1 MIKLDQVV
9 IVEGK
14 YDKIKLSSL
23 LDACIIETNGF
34 GIFKDPEKLDL
45 IRRLAQSRGIVIV
58 TDSDSAGFLIR
69 HYIQSAVPKEQIKNV
84 YIPEILGKEKR
95 KSKPSKAGTLG
106 VEGIEQK
113 ELLKAFERAG
123 VFCDETVFSKEN
135 VRLITKADFYEDGLS
150 GKTDSAAKRQKLL
163 KTLNLPAGLSAN
175 ALLPVLNSLMN
186 YEEYRE
192 LISSLEE

>member
-1 MIKLDQVV
+1 MKLDQVV

-34 GIFKDPEKLDL
+34 GIFKDPEKLEL
-45 IRRLAQSRGIVIV
+45 IRRLAQSKGIVIV

-113 ELLKAFERAG
+113 ELIKAFERAG
-123 VFCDETVFSKEN
+123 VFCEKTAPQKEN
-135 VRLITKADFYEDGLS
+135 VRWITKADFYEDGLS

-163 KTLNLPAGLSAN
+163 KELNLPGGLSAN
-175 ALLPVLNSLMN
+175 ALLPVLNSLMS

-192 LISSLEE
+192 LISKLEE